1 MHVFMKKMTTSYG
14 TDSAMIIEYESETE
28 LNDFIEICSECR
40 KQAVLLMQESER
52 FSNLDAFLNLLVSRK
67 KGFMKFNEKR
77 EVQTSIIFSREFPLL
92 FYSLFEA
99 VGLYVCLFEDYD
111 MLNENLGMQEQIIG
125 LQTKH
130 NEALEK
136 QKENLSR
143 TVNVLKQMLSNFG
156 VGMDGYDSFSVDR
169 EVSVAPRRAVEEN
182 DIAVGVAEE

>member
-67 KGFMKFNEKR
+67 KGFMKFNENR

-111 MLNENLGMQEQIIG
+111 MLNENLGMQEQLIG

-143 TVNVLKQMLSNFG
+143 TVNVLKQML
-156 VGMDGYDSFSVDR
+156 VW
-169 EVSVAPRRAVEEN
+169 
-182 DIAVGVAEE
+182 

>member
-67 KGFMKFNEKR
+67 KGFMKFNENR

-111 MLNENLGMQEQIIG
+111 MLNENLGMQEQLIG

-130 NEALEK
+130 NEVLEK

-156 VGMDGYDSFSVDR
+156 VGLDGYDSFSVDR
-169 EVSVAPRRAVEEN
+169 EVPVVSRRAVEEN
-182 DIAVGVAEE
+182 DIAVGVVEE